1 MNGIFPVLQVIALLQ
16 LIGRDKG
23 FLQGWETISN
33 ETKKILINEACVSC
47 RYRPICNTC
56 AAAAL
61 LETGNYDGIPEYI
74 CEYTKE
80 FYRIM
85 KEGARIC

>member
-1 MNGIFPVLQVIALLQ
+1 MIRPCVMQSMPQVNVF
-16 LIGRDKG
+16 DKG

-85 KEGARIC
+85 KEGVVYVR